1 MLISPS
7 VSAQLVDKQQKHTF
21 RLENVLKNVPIQL
34 KQTTPLE
41 ALTHNVKAAQTRH
54 AAQAKAEAITP
65 NWLTTLS
72 TQDDFNLFTVIDAN
86 NDAVDQGTYK
96 QETWTFNG
104 TKTFLYTNKNKA
116 DDWLVSPAFN
126 LKAGQSYIV
135 KINVNH
141 FMANKHKLEI
151 KWGKAATVEGM
162 TETGLAETTVAAYSN
177 QDL

>member
-21 RLENVLKNVPIQL
+21 RLEKVLKNVPIQL

-41 ALTHNVKAAQTRH
+41 ALVHKAKVAQTRH

-65 NWLTTLS
+65 NWSTTLS
-72 TQDDFNLFTVIDAN
+72 TQDDFDLFTVIDAN

-104 TKTFLYTNKNKA
+104 TKTFLTPLRTK
-116 DDWLVSPAFN
+116 P
-126 LKAGQSYIV
+126 
-135 KINVNH
+135 
-141 FMANKHKLEI
+141 
-151 KWGKAATVEGM
+151 T
-162 TETGLAETTVAAYSN
+162 TGSCRPPST
-177 QDL
+177 